1 MSDFIGALPVM
12 GKWSVYNND
21 AEDKWNPNGKKLV
34 LKIPVESV
42 AAYAQYLMTLADD
55 TSNHKEMEIWN
66 FESKEFRSHKCINVS
81 HNAKEGKTD
90 DDGWYGSIA
99 PKALTPPAA
108 EGCPMPPAP
117 QGCPMPGTLQGSNDN
132 DIPF

>member
-1 MSDFIGALPVM
+1 MSEYIPALPVN

-21 AEDKWNPNGKKLV
+21 ADDKYNPDGKKLV

-55 TSNHKEMEIWN
+55 TSKHKEVKIWD
-66 FESKEFRSHKCINVS
+66 FKAKELKSHKCINVS
-81 HNAKEGKTD
+81 HNAKDGATD

-99 PKALTPPAA
+99 PAALTPPAA
-108 EGCPMPPAP
+108 P
-117 QGCPMPGTLQGSNDN
+117 QAARCLEHCKAATTTTFRSNGK
-132 DIPF
+132 P

>member
-1 MSDFIGALPVM
+1 MSEYIAALPVN
-12 GKWSVYNND
+12 GKWSVYENGPD
-21 AEDKWNPNGKKLV
+21 HEYRPNGKRLV

-55 TSNHKEMEIWN
+55 TSKHKDMNVWD
-66 FESKEFRSHKCINVS
+66 FAAKQSKSVKCINVS
-81 HNAKEGKTD
+81 HNAKDGATD

-99 PKALTPPAA
+99 PAALTPPAA
-108 EGCPMPPAP
+108 A
-117 QGCPMPGTLQGSNDN
+117 QGCPMPATLQGSNDN